1 MGRLQRLERLP
12 EQVRALGPV
21 QALGQVVLHS
31 VVLLPPLLLL
41 LPLALVMPPLALP
54 LPQLQQVLVPEPRK
68 HLLPGKRRPQ
78 RHFVPNKDQKRSWRH
93 LRR

>member
-68 HLLPGKRRPQ
+68 HLSQIQVLNTTENSLESQ
-78 RHFVPNKDQKRSWRH
+78 QFYST
-93 LRR
+93 LF